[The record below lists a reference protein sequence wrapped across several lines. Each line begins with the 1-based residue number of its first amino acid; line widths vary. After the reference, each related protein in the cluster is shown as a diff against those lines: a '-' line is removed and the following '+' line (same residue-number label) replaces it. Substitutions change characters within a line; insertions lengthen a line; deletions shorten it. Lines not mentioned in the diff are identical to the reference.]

1 MKLKWWGHSCF
12 LIEED
17 GKKIITDPYDDSLP
31 YSKVDDRPDI
41 VTVSHD
47 HFDHNAVER
56 LEGDFE
62 VVKTKDGYQDDNIE
76 IKGIKTFHDKDEG
89 EDRGENLIFTMQFS
103 DKKLC
108 HIGDLG
114 HPLTEDEFSQLEDID
129 ILLIPVG
136 GYYTINADEAFE
148 IAQKIDPK
156 YIVPMH
162 YKTDILDFPIT
173 GVEDFI
179 HKFDHDAIEIKD
191 GAEVDLD
198 DVPEGKKVIVVNYVH
213 K

>member
-1 MKLKWWGHSCF
+1 MKFKWWGHSCF
-12 LIEED
+12 LIESD
-17 GKKIITDPYDDSLP
+17 NKKIITDPYDDSLP
-31 YSKVDDRPDI
+31 YKKVDDSADL

-62 VVKTKDGYQDDNIE
+62 VVKNKEGYQDGDLE
-76 IKGIKTFHDKDEG
+76 IKAIPSYHDKNEG
-89 EDRGENLIFTMQFS
+89 EDRGENLIFTIDFG
-103 DKKLC
+103 DKKVC
-108 HIGDLG
+108 HMGDIG
-114 HPLTEDEFSQLEDID
+114 HPLGEKEFSELEDID

-148 IAQKIDPK
+148 IAEKIDPEF
-156 YIVPMH
+156 IIPMH

-179 HKFDHDAIEIKD
+179 HKFDHDVIEIKD
-191 GAEVDLD
+191 GPEVDINEVD
-198 DVPEGKKVIVVNYVH
+198 DDKKVIVLNYVH
-213 K
+213 